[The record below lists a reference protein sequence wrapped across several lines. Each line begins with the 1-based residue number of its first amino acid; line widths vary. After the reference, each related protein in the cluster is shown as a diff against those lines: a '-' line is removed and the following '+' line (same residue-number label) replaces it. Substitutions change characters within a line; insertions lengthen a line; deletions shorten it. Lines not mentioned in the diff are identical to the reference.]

1 VKEANLSSSSTPLF
15 DKINILILLLACAIT
30 LFPIYYVVMISFTDS
45 SVYRIGEL
53 HLYPEKWSL
62 KSYAYLFSTQIVF
75 SSFKVSLLLAT
86 VGTLLS
92 LVVTSGLSYA
102 ISRKSYPA
110 RRIVMLVI
118 LVTLLFHPGII
129 PNYLVVKEM
138 GLINNVWSLIL
149 PALTSGWYVLLM
161 KGFFESI
168 PESLR
173 EAAEL
178 DGYNDLLIW
187 FRIVLPLSLPAIA
200 AFGLFYAVGYWNT
213 FFSAILYINDQNKWP
228 LQLFLQNM
236 LVDPQI
242 AGGGTIAD
250 ISERNLPGDTLKM
263 AAVVVTTLPILLVYP
278 FLQKHFA
285 KGAMVGSVKE

>member
-1 VKEANLSSSSTPLF
+1 VKAVNSPGSSTSLF
-15 DKINILILLLACAIT
+15 DKINILVLLLACGIT
-30 LFPIYYVVMISFTDS
+30 LFPIYYVLVISFTDS

-53 HLYPEKWSL
+53 HLYPEKWSM
-62 KSYAYLFSTQIVF
+62 KSYSYLFSTQIVF
-75 SSFKVSLLLAT
+75 TSFKVSLFLAT
-86 VGTLLS
+86 VGTFLS

-178 DGYNDLLIW
+178 DGYNDLRIW

-242 AGGGTIAD
+242 AGGGTISD